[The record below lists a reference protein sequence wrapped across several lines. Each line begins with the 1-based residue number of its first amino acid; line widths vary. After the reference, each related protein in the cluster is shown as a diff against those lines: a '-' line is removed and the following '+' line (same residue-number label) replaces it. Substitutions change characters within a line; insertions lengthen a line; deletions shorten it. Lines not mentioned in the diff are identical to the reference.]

1 MEPKVNYM
9 LVGLFVVALGVVMLG
24 IVLWLGKG
32 EYGTAYD
39 RYYAFM
45 RESVAGLSVNSPVK
59 YRGVEVGY
67 VADIRLNPEN
77 PEEVRLTLDIT
88 RGTPIKEDTVAV
100 LHVQGLTGFA
110 IVDLTGGTRDSPPL
124 TAKPGQEYAV
134 IKTGPSLLARLDG
147 AVSRLLEDQSLS
159 RLLTNLSALAQD
171 ARGALDEENRA
182 ALKQS
187 LSDLATVSRTLA
199 ARSERLDQGLT
210 GAAQTAEQLAKLSR
224 TLNEQVPVLLERINK
239 SAASMQAMTEEL
251 ARAGH
256 AVGAVVRETKPNV
269 EQFSRQTLA
278 ETGLL
283 IAELRQL
290 TATLQRVARQIER
303 EPNALVFGGSPQ
315 PRGPGE

>member
-1 MEPKVNYM
+1 MEPKVNYV
-9 LVGLFVVALGVVMLG
+9 LVGLFVVVLSAVLLG

-32 EYGTAYD
+32 EYGTVYD

-45 RESVAGLSVNSPVK
+45 QESVAGLSVNSPVK

-124 TAKPGQEYAV
+124 TAKPGQAYAV
-134 IKTGPSLLARLDG
+134 IKTGPSLLARLDS

-159 RLLTNLSALAQD
+159 RLLANLTTLAQD
-171 ARGALDEENRA
+171 ARGVIDQENRA
-182 ALKQS
+182 ALKQI

-199 ARSERLDQGLT
+199 ARSGRVDQGLT
-210 GAAQTAEQLAKLSR
+210 GAAQTAEHLAKLSR
-224 TLNEQVPVLLERINK
+224 TLNEQIPALLERVNR
-239 SAASMQAMTEEL
+239 SAASLQAMTEEL
-251 ARAGH
+251 ARTGKAI
-256 AVGAVVRETKPNV
+256 GALVNETKPNV
-269 EQFSRQTLA
+269 EQFSRQTLP
-278 ETGLL
+278 ETSLL

-303 EPNALVFGGSPQ
+303 EPNALVFGRSLQ
-315 PRGPGE
+315 PKGPGE

>member
-1 MEPKVNYM
+1 MEPKVNYV
-9 LVGLFVVALGVVMLG
+9 LVGLFVVVLSAVLLG

-32 EYGTAYD
+32 EYGTVYD

-124 TAKPGQEYAV
+124 TAKPGQAYAV
-134 IKTGPSLLARLDG
+134 IKTGPSLLARLDS

-159 RLLTNLSALAQD
+159 RLLANLTTLAQD
-171 ARGALDEENRA
+171 ARGVIDQENRA
-182 ALKQS
+182 ALKQI

-199 ARSERLDQGLT
+199 ARSGRVDQGLT
-210 GAAQTAEQLAKLSR
+210 GAAQTAEHLAKLSR
-224 TLNEQVPVLLERINK
+224 TLNEQIPALLERVNR
-239 SAASMQAMTEEL
+239 SAASLQAMTEEL
-251 ARAGH
+251 ARTGKAI
-256 AVGAVVRETKPNV
+256 GALVNETKPNV
-269 EQFSRQTLA
+269 EQFSRQTLP
-278 ETGLL
+278 ETSLL
-283 IAELRQL
+283 IVELRQL

-303 EPNALVFGGSPQ
+303 EPNALVFGRSLQ
-315 PRGPGE
+315 PKGPGE

>member
-1 MEPKVNYM
+1 MEPKVNYA
-9 LVGLFVVALGVVMLG
+9 LVGLFVVVLSAVLLG
-24 IVLWLGKG
+24 IVLWLSKGK
-32 EYGTAYD
+32 YGTVYD

-124 TAKPGQEYAV
+124 TAKPDQAYAV
-134 IKTGPSLLARLDG
+134 IKTGPSLLARLDS
-147 AVSRLLEDQSLS
+147 AISRLLEDQSLS
-159 RLLTNLSALAQD
+159 RLLANLNTLAQD
-171 ARGALDEENRA
+171 ARGVIDQENRA
-182 ALKQS
+182 ALKQI

-199 ARSERLDQGLT
+199 ARSARVDQGLA
-210 GAAQTAEQLAKLSR
+210 GAAQTAEHLAKLSR
-224 TLNEQVPVLLERINK
+224 TLNEQIPTLLERVNRN
-239 SAASMQAMTEEL
+239 AASLQAMTEEL
-251 ARAGH
+251 THTSKAIGSLVNA
-256 AVGAVVRETKPNV
+256 TKPNV

-283 IAELRQL
+283 IADLRQL

-303 EPNALVFGGSPQ
+303 EPNALVFGRPPQ
-315 PRGPGE
+315 PKGPGE